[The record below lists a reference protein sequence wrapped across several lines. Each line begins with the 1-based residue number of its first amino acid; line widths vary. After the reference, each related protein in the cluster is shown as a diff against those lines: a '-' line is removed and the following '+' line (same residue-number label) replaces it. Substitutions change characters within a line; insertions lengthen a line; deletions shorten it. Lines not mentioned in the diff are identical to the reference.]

1 MKRLLLFTMALLMCF
16 VAFGCGKNGNAS
28 VSGDAE
34 MPNGEIPLT
43 TFERYSDYEKFLK
56 TAELPENFVKYED
69 IAHLGAFEGLVVLSD
84 APNGDYSQLLYNLKD
99 SAGQSLGL
107 YIYTMSREHEN
118 DTVIDAVDSDDLRR
132 VSSGVSGV
140 YTFLDIDYRYVSG
153 ELLSM
158 TWVKNGVEYVL
169 IGDSML
175 SDYPQNSDTVVSKML
190 DRRLVEK
197 AGY

>member
-1 MKRLLLFTMALLMCF
+1 MKHLLFFTMALLMCF

-69 IAHLGAFEGLVVLSD
+69 IAHFGKFEGYVCLSD
-84 APNGDYSQLLYNLKD
+84 VRGGDYSQGFFNLKD
-99 SAGQSLGL
+99 SAGEYLGL
-107 YIYTMSREHEN
+107 YVYTMPREKEKVN
-118 DTVIDAVDSDDLRR
+118 IIDTVDSDDLRR

>member
-69 IAHLGAFEGLVVLSD
+69 IAHLGKFEGYVCLSD
-84 APNGDYSQLLYNLKD
+84 AHGGDYSQGFFNLKD
-99 SAGQSLGL
+99 GTGESLGL
-107 YIYTMSREHEN
+107 YVYTIPREKEKVN
-118 DTVIDAVDSDDLRR
+118 VIDNVDSDDLRR
-132 VSSGVSGV
+132 ISSGESGV
-140 YTFLDIDYRYVSG
+140 YTLFDADYRYVSG
-153 ELLSM
+153 ELLSI
-158 TWVKNGVEYVL
+158 TWVRGGVEYVL

-175 SDYPQNSDTVVSKML
+175 SDYPLTSSTVVGKML
-190 DRRLVEK
+190 DK
-197 AGY
+197 ALCGTAEY